1 VNAKPEEL
9 LGYDAISELT
19 GVSVKTLRAWK
30 ARGKLPAPDYV
41 VLTGNPVPA
50 WKAITIAKWNAR
62 RTASQPGPEP
72 AAQAAWEADLPEGA
86 DND

>member
-1 VNAKPEEL
+1 MTPKPEEL
-9 LGYDAISELT
+9 LGYDAIAELT

-50 WKAITIAKWNAR
+50 WKSITIAKWNERRKKAEQLRAR
-62 RTASQPGPEP
+62 
-72 AAQAAWEADLPEGA
+72 LKGA
-86 DND
+86 DDETV

>member
-1 VNAKPEEL
+1 MTPKPEEL

-30 ARGKLPAPDYV
+30 ARGKLPTPDYV

-50 WKAITIAKWNAR
+50 WKAITIAKWNTAR
-62 RTASQPGPEP
+62 L
-72 AAQAAWEADLPEGA
+72 QAATKEADNGT
-86 DND
+86 DGV

>member
-1 VNAKPEEL
+1 VTPKPEEL

-30 ARGKLPAPDYV
+30 ARGKLPTPDYV

-50 WKAITIAKWNAR
+50 WKSITIAKWNTAR
-62 RTASQPGPEP
+62 L
-72 AAQAAWEADLPEGA
+72 QAGTKEADNGT
-86 DND
+86 DGV

>member
-1 VNAKPEEL
+1 MTPTPEEL

-62 RTASQPGPEP
+62 RIKSEALR
-72 AAQAAWEADLPEGA
+72 ARMKEADNGVVSPSVE
-86 DND
+86 